1 MSSLW
6 IVVIGTSAL
15 AFILKF
21 LGYSVPERVLNRPR
35 LTLVNR
41 YIPIALLAALVAVQ
55 TFGNKSALSFDHRSA
70 GLALALV
77 ALRFKAPYPLVVF
90 AAALTSALVVNL
102 G

>member
-6 IVVIGTSAL
+6 IVVICTSAF

-21 LGYSVPERVLNRPR
+21 IGHSVPEQILNRPR

-55 TFGNKSALSFDHRSA
+55 AFAIKSALTIDHRAA
-70 GLALALV
+70 GLFAALLALK
-77 ALRFKAPYPLVVF
+77 FKAPYPLVVF
-90 AAALTSALVVNL
+90 VAALTSALIVNL
-102 G
+102 F